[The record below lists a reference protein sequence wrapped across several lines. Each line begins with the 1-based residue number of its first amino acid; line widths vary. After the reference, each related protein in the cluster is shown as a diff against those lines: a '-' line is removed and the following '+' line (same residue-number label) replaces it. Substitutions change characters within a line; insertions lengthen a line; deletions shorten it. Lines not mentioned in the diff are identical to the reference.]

1 MPDTNIIFSAL
12 LFKESLPANILFYIT
27 EYHELILCDYII
39 AELQDVVAR
48 KRPDLL
54 PDIDVLLAQLSYELI
69 SAPRE
74 PSKLISDPKD
84 HPILNAA
91 ILADVDI
98 IISGDKHF
106 LNINLE
112 HPQTMS
118 AASFWQLEHSNLN

>member
-1 MPDTNIIFSAL
+1 MKIMTDTNILFSAL
-12 LFKESLPANILFYIT
+12 LFPSSRPAQALFYVM
-27 EYHELILCDYII
+27 EHHNLILCDYII
-39 AELQDVVAR
+39 SELRNVVSM

-54 PDIDVLLAQLSYELI
+54 ADVDLLLAKLSFELTI
-69 SAPRE
+69 APEE

-106 LNINLE
+106 LKLKME
-112 HPQTMS
+112 HPKTMS
-118 AASFWQLEHSNLN
+118 IAEFLEEI